1 MLHSLKSASLA
12 GRMFRNQLLGL
23 SLLSLSFVCSAATVI
38 IANADFKGEWTFNE
52 QKSKLAEGRF
62 RMNAQKLKVTQEGD
76 ALVVER
82 TSASPNGESFVTTE
96 KLTFDGKT
104 AESTAFGNSKK
115 KSTATWSQDGQ
126 QMTINSTINVDM
138 NGNQFEIK
146 IVEVWKLIDGGK
158 SISVDYT
165 STSTRGTST
174 NTFVYDKA

>member
-1 MLHSLKSASLA
+1 MLKLSKSTAST
-12 GRMFRNQLLGL
+12 GSMFRKNFIGL
-23 SLLSLSFVCSAATVI
+23 SLLGLLLICSAATAIV
-38 IANADFKGEWTFNE
+38 ANADFKGDWTFNE

-82 TSASPNGESFVTTE
+82 TSASPNGESFVSTE
-96 KLTFDGKT
+96 KLTFDGKS

-115 KSTATWSQDGQ
+115 KSTASWSQDGQ

-158 SISVDYT
+158 SLSVDYT